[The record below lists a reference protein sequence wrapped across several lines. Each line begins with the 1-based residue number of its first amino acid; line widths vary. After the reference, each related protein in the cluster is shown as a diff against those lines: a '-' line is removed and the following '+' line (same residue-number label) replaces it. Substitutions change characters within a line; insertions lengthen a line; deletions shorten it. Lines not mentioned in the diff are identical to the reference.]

1 MAPGSFETQFAADH
15 ATSGGHFPGN
25 PIIPGALLLDT
36 VVHAIF
42 GDRNYAR
49 PYEIR
54 AAKFLHPVRPGD
66 RIRIDWHHERG
77 ETHFQCTLIEAGKI
91 ALKGTLRLDDGPAR

>member
-1 MAPGSFETQFAADH
+1 MAPGCFETRFVADH
-15 ATSGGHFPGN
+15 ATAAGHFPGN

-42 GDRNYAR
+42 GDRNYTR

-54 AAKFLHPVRPGD
+54 TAKFLRPVRPGD
-66 RIRIDWHHERG
+66 GIRISWHTESG
-77 ETHFQCTLIEAGKI
+77 ETHFQCMLIEAGEI
-91 ALKGTLRLDDGPAR
+91 ALKGTLRLDDGRAR